1 MGESV
6 AKQDQDAAPVDG
18 FEARRLALFE
28 DRYGPGSHQRLL
40 GLLQRPCVP
49 FARIA
54 ARFQVTRE
62 RVRQWHTLWL
72 PDAPS
77 GRERRRLCAVQHQ
90 QRRLFADALFA
101 AFVRDVKQ
109 HAGGLRIEPVAAA
122 SGYRTRLA
130 KLGGCVVALRDVRH
144 TARRASL
151 DDSASYRLVG
161 YRGRAEYVYVLL
173 TEADFLCVPVSELPL
188 HGATFV
194 DHDRARLRPF
204 KNCFGPLLS
213 AAASSFTESRS
224 NLTPRETTA
233 GVARVKES

>member
-1 MGESV
+1 MWTDF
-6 AKQDQDAAPVDG
+6 KH
-18 FEARRLALFE
+18 RLALFE
-28 DRYGPGSHQRLL
+28 DRYGPGSHERLL
-40 GLLQRPCVP
+40 SLLQRPCVS

-62 RVRQWHTLWL
+62 RVRQWHARWL

-77 GRERRRLCAVQHQ
+77 GRERRRLCAVQQQ
-90 QRRLFADALFA
+90 QRRLLADALFA

-109 HAGGLRIEPVAAA
+109 HARGLRIEPVGAA

-130 KLGGCVVALRDVRH
+130 TLGGCVVALRDVRH

-151 DDSASYRLVG
+151 EDVTSYRLVG
-161 YRGRAEYVYVLL
+161 YRGRAAYVYVLL
-173 TEADFLCVPVSELPL
+173 TEADFLCVPVVEL

-204 KNCFGPLLS
+204 KNGFGALLS
-213 AAASSFTESRS
+213 AASS
-224 NLTPRETTA
+224 
-233 GVARVKES
+233 